1 MDKQRQKVIQTV
13 AITAVYVAAMW
24 FMTGWAIS
32 ILERIG
38 G

>member
-1 MDKQRQKVIQTV
+1 MQKVIGNV
-13 AITAVYVAAMW
+13 AITAVYVVAMW
-24 FMTGWAIS
+24 FMTGWAIT